1 MPQGARRGVG
11 GQGRMVEAVQWQENC
26 GRQRDRFGKDFP
38 NQELV
43 CRRVVSALGK
53 LFSLL

>member
-11 GQGRMVEAVQWQENC
+11 GQGRMVEAVQWQENYR
-26 GRQRDRFGKDFP
+26 RQRDRFRKDFP
-38 NQELV
+38 NQELAH
-43 CRRVVSALGK
+43 CRVVSASRK